1 MAELPHSLDASTM
14 SGKGFGLDDH
24 DLDDMFDDDE
34 DELRGGGSDDAVA
47 EAPSSRGARG
57 ARDDAEVG
65 MSARHHSISLESPR
79 SMPQESGP
87 DAAIDEKGHLAEQH
101 RMLSLQSQ
109 RAFVDLIYWKDA
121 KATGAVFGGI
131 NIFFLLTLWLKYTVL
146 TLLGEALLIAIGAAV
161 LYHTASWV
169 YAKVAK
175 ARLVDKMQ
183 EYAPVD
189 LADVES
195 FALHK
200 PLEVEGYARPLAGA
214 VEGGLVMGIAFVR
227 KALLLTNWVC
237 TVQCAALGYA
247 LASLGRS
254 FDAFTLT
261 YLCLMATFTLPKI
274 WTLLMEQPA
283 FRDRFGVVY
292 EHGQTAWSAI
302 DTHVLSR
309 LPASD
314 ALGDSTGGG
323 VTASPLR
330 RRTTGGGAEGV

>member
-1 MAELPHSLDASTM
+1 MAELPHSLDASTR

-79 SMPQESGP
+79 SVPQESGP

-109 RAFVDLIYWKDA
+109 RAFMDLIYWKDA

-175 ARLVDKMQ
+175 FTAIERLVASLEPGDRMETILRRIDFEHDLSPATSPSREGVFASIAAKVAKIELARAASKKSTERRQ
-183 EYAPVD
+183 QKLKEPPLGERSSPRLEGKPEALVEATEASAAPPSKPASKKRPRKKASVGVQMKFD
-189 LADVES
+189 GA
-195 FALHK
+195 FPPRALH
-200 PLEVEGYARPLAGA
+200 A
-214 VEGGLVMGIAFVR
+214 I
-227 KALLLTNWVC
+227 KAT
-237 TVQCAALGYA
+237 
-247 LASLGRS
+247 
-254 FDAFTLT
+254 
-261 YLCLMATFTLPKI
+261 
-274 WTLLMEQPA
+274 
-283 FRDRFGVVY
+283 
-292 EHGQTAWSAI
+292 SA
-302 DTHVLSR
+302 
-309 LPASD
+309 
-314 ALGDSTGGG
+314 
-323 VTASPLR
+323 
-330 RRTTGGGAEGV
+330 